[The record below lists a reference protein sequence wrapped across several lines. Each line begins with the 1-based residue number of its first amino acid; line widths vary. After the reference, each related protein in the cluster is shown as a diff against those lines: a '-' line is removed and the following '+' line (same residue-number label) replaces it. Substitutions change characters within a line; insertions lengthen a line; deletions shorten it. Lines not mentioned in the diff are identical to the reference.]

1 MKRSPYE
8 GFSAKPESIKQQE
21 KRLHYK
27 RFRILG
33 RDSEDQSYYVAH
45 ITNSATKSDYFCW
58 CNANQQLKV
67 GNLVYGC
74 LFESSHIEGIPLL
87 VIK

>member
-1 MKRSPYE
+1 MKCSPYE
-8 GFSAKPESIKQQE
+8 GFFAKPESMKQQE
-21 KRLHYK
+21 KRLQYE
-27 RFRILG
+27 RFRILA

-45 ITNSATKSDYFCW
+45 ITNSATKSNYFCW
-58 CNANQQLKV
+58 CNANQKLKV
-67 GNLVYGC
+67 GNLVDGC